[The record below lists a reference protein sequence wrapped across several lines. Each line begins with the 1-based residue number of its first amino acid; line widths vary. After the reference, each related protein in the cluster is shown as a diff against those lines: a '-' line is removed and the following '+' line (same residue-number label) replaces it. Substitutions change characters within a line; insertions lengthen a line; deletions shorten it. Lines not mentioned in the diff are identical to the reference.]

1 MNSVLTN
8 GKHWAVENWTKSAHT
23 HTQAHRSFRK
33 KETQWGRWIII
44 ELV

>member
-23 HTQAHRSFRK
+23 HKHTGAFERK
-33 KETQWGRWIII
+33 RHNEDD
-44 ELV
+44 E